1 MKRFMGDLISLG
13 VVTIIALSAAKG
25 FSESFDKEVEKKN
38 NNKEDSNE

>member
-25 FSESFDKEVEKKN
+25 FTESFDKEVEKKN
-38 NNKEDSNE
+38 NKEDNNE